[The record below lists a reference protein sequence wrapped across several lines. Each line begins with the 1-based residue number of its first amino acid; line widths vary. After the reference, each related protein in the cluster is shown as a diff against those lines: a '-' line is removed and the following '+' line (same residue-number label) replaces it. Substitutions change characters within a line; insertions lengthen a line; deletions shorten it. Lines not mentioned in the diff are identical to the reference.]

1 MNQEYMVYADLG
13 YLRCRSWYRRR
24 GVWVEAELVHD
35 PLRLPPLGR
44 SAPVE
49 HQRLAHPHHRRL
61 ILATAGDDGAVLAGG
76 LPVAGARGAVGA
88 LPRRVLAVAQ
98 VEEVPLLPT
107 HERRF

>member
-1 MNQEYMVYADLG
+1 M
-13 YLRCRSWYRRR
+13 
-24 GVWVEAELVHD
+24 HH

-49 HQRLAHPHHRRL
+49 HQRLAHPHHRRR
-61 ILATAGDDGAVLAGG
+61 ILAAVAAGDDGAVLAGG

-98 VEEVPLLPT
+98 VEEVPLLST
-107 HERRF
+107 DARRF